1 MSKREAEKRVYP
13 VSNPGALVQ
22 ERRDEYLAGLTAVV
36 DSGRYVG
43 GPAVEEFEKSMAAY
57 LGTEHVVGVSN
68 GLDALRLIF
77 EGYIKLGRLKEGDK
91 VLIPANTYIASALSV
106 TDAGLVPV
114 PVDVSFRTLNLDS
127 SLLEEAIGKAEADG
141 SKVRALLTV
150 HLYGRTAWDEKMGQ
164 IAREHNL
171 IVVEDL
177 AQAIGAEYI
186 APDGSRRR
194 AGSLG
199 DAAGLSFYPTKNLGA
214 MGDAGAVATSDSE
227 LAKAVR
233 ALANYGSDRRY
244 HNIYQG
250 YNCRLDPIQAAVLS
264 VGLRHFEDDNRKRE
278 MLASFY
284 YDWLRNPAV
293 KLPDQAP
300 EGTNVYH
307 QMVVRFPA
315 DKRDKWREELAAE
328 GVMTDIHYPEPFYR
342 QPCYS
347 GASWAQST
355 WPVTERLADEIVS
368 IPVYPV
374 MEPVDIAAVSQ
385 IINKLK

>member
-13 VSNPGALVQ
+13 VSDPGALVQ
-22 ERRDEYLAGLTAVV
+22 ERRDEYLAALTAVV

-43 GPAVEEFEKSMAAY
+43 GPAVEEFEKSMGAY

-77 EGYIKLGRLKEGDK
+77 KGYKILGRLREGDK
-91 VLIPANTYIASALSV
+91 VLIPANTYIASTLAV

-127 SLLEEAIGKAEADG
+127 SLLEEAIEKAETDG
-141 SKVRALLTV
+141 SRVKALLTV

-164 IAREHNL
+164 IARDHNL

-214 MGDAGAVATSDSE
+214 MGDAGAVATSDTE

-264 VGLRHFEDDNRKRE
+264 VGLRHLEDDNRKRE

-307 QMVVRFPA
+307 QMVLRFPA

-347 GASWAQST
+347 GASWTQGT

>member
-1 MSKREAEKRVYP
+1 MSKQEAEKRVYP
-13 VSNPGALVQ
+13 VSDPGALVQ

-127 SLLEEAIGKAEADG
+127 SLLEEAIKKGEADG
-141 SKVRALLTV
+141 SRVKALLTV

-164 IAREHNL
+164 IARDHNL

-264 VGLRHFEDDNRKRE
+264 VGLRHLEDDNRKRE

-347 GASWAQST
+347 GASWAQGT